1 MNLISTLRFLGFLLA
16 LAGLSLQS
24 ADAAD
29 RVIIGNV
36 SRTVEQLPNYAATDK
51 GFFAQEGIQGDV
63 VLIGSTDTLIQA
75 LIAGQVNVAIVDPTP
90 AINAVE
96 RGASLKIIGGTVPI
110 AAYTLVGCP
119 KYKSI
124 KELKGTSIGVVSLV
138 SGSTIFLREMLK
150 KEGLEIN
157 KDYSIIQGGPTTQRL
172 ASLKGCNTSAT
183 MVLGGDLPRARE
195 LGFTE
200 IARLHDYIPNLQFHS
215 LIVDSKW
222 AEANS
227 QLTVRYLKAMVRA
240 MQWSHA
246 NKEEAAKL
254 VTQRTGIPLKY
265 TRENVDEY
273 LSQGIISRDGSVNR
287 EGFQRLID
295 LMGERLFKQ
304 RPYPGPEK
312 YLDMSY
318 LHRAHQELGLN
329 NRTVI
334 QDLNKIG
341 SGALFF
347 FSFVQAIDV
356 ATLIEL
362 SDEATVDKVIGLGAL
377 GFRIFFR

>member
-1 MNLISTLRFLGFLLA
+1 MQITIRSLDPGGKMNAQTVSATAARLLTAAILFLYC
-16 LAGLSLQS
+16 QPVR
-24 ADAAD
+24 AAD

-75 LIAGQVNVAIVDPTP
+75 LIAGQVHVAIVDPSP

-119 KYKSI
+119 KYKTI
-124 KELKGTSIGVVSLV
+124 KELKGTTIGVVSLV

-150 KEGLEIN
+150 QEGLELN
-157 KDYSIIQGGPTTQRL
+157 RDYSIIQGGPTTQRL

-183 MVLGGDLPRARE
+183 MILGGDLPRARE
-195 LGFTE
+195 LGFVE
-200 IARLHDYIPNLQFHS
+200 IARLHDYVPNLQFHS
-215 LIVDSKW
+215 FIVDSRW

-240 MQWSHA
+240 MQWAHTH
-246 NKEEAAKL
+246 KEEAAEL
-254 VTQRTGIPLKY
+254 VAKRTGIPLKY
-265 TRENVDEY
+265 TRPNVEEY

-295 LMGERLFKQ
+295 LMGERLFKS
-304 RPYPGPEK
+304 RPYPPPEK

-318 LHRAHQELGLN
+318 LRRAQQELG
-329 NRTVI
+329 
-334 QDLNKIG
+334 IG
-341 SGALFF
+341 SA
-347 FSFVQAIDV
+347 
-356 ATLIEL
+356 
-362 SDEATVDKVIGLGAL
+362 
-377 GFRIFFR
+377 R

>member
-1 MNLISTLRFLGFLLA
+1 VCLGA
-16 LAGLSLQS
+16 SWVS
-24 ADAAD
+24 AAD

-51 GFFAQEGIQGDV
+51 GFFTQEGIQGDV

-75 LIAGQVNVAIVDPTP
+75 LIAGQIHVAIVDPSP

-119 KYKSI
+119 KYKTI
-124 KELKGTSIGVVSLV
+124 KELKGTTLGVVSLV

-150 KEGLEIN
+150 KEGLELN
-157 KDYSIIQGGPTTQRL
+157 RDYTIIQGGPTTQRL

-200 IARLHDYIPNLQFHS
+200 IARLHDYVPNLQFHS
-215 LIVDSKW
+215 FIVDSRW
-222 AEANS
+222 AEANR
-227 QLTVRYLKAMVRA
+227 QLTVRYLKAMIRA
-240 MQWSHA
+240 MQWAHTH
-246 NKEEAAKL
+246 KEEAADL
-254 VTQRTGIPLKY
+254 VSKRTGIPLKY
-265 TRENVDEY
+265 TRSNVEEY
-273 LSQGIISRDGSVNR
+273 LSQGVISRDGSVNR

-304 RPYPGPEK
+304 PPYPAPEK

-318 LHRAHQELGLN
+318 LGRAQQELGM
-329 NRTVI
+329 TT
-334 QDLNKIG
+334 G
-341 SGALFF
+341 P
-347 FSFVQAIDV
+347 
-356 ATLIEL
+356 
-362 SDEATVDKVIGLGAL
+362 
-377 GFRIFFR
+377 

>member
-1 MNLISTLRFLGFLLA
+1 MSTQPVLANTVRLLIGTILL
-16 LAGLSLQS
+16 LCSLPVG
-24 ADAAD
+24 AAD

-51 GFFAQEGIQGDV
+51 GFFTQEGIQGDV

-75 LIAGQVNVAIVDPTP
+75 LIAGQVNVAIVDPSP

-124 KELKGTSIGVVSLV
+124 KELKGTTIGVVSLV

-150 KEGLEIN
+150 QEGLEIN
-157 KDYSIIQGGPTTQRL
+157 RDYSIIQGGPTTQRL

-195 LGFTE
+195 LGFIE

-215 LIVDSKW
+215 FIVDSRW

-227 QLTVRYLKAMVRA
+227 QLVVRYLKAMVRA
-240 MQWSHA
+240 MQWAHTH
-246 NKEEAAKL
+246 KEEAADL
-254 VTQRTGIPLKY
+254 VTKRTGIPLKY
-265 TRENVDEY
+265 TRPNVEEY

-287 EGFQRLID
+287 DGFQRLID
-295 LMGERLFKQ
+295 LMGERLFKS
-304 RPYPGPEK
+304 RPYPPPEK

-318 LHRAHQELGLN
+318 LRRAHKELG
-329 NRTVI
+329 TA
-334 QDLNKIG
+334 
-341 SGALFF
+341 GA
-347 FSFVQAIDV
+347 
-356 ATLIEL
+356 
-362 SDEATVDKVIGLGAL
+362 
-377 GFRIFFR
+377 R

>member
-1 MNLISTLRFLGFLLA
+1 MNIKSSSAMLAYVLTL
-16 LAGLSLQS
+16 GLVRLSAPW

-36 SRTVEQLPNYAATDK
+36 SRTVEQLPNYAANDK
-51 GFFAQEGIQGDV
+51 GFFTQEGIQGDV

-75 LIAGQVNVAIVDPTP
+75 LIAGQVNVAIVDPSP

-119 KYKSI
+119 KYKTI
-124 KELKGTSIGVVSLV
+124 KELKGTTIGVVSLV

-150 KEGLEIN
+150 KEGLELN
-157 KDYSIIQGGPTTQRL
+157 RDYSIIQGGPTTQRL

-195 LGFTE
+195 LGFIE

-215 LIVDSKW
+215 FIVDSRW

-227 QLTVRYLKAMVRA
+227 LLTVRYLKAMIRA
-240 MQWSHA
+240 MQWAHTH
-246 NKEEAAKL
+246 KEEAADL
-254 VTQRTGIPLKY
+254 VTKRTGIPLKY
-265 TRENVDEY
+265 TRPNVEEY

-304 RPYPGPEK
+304 PPYPPPEK
-312 YLDMSY
+312 YLDMTY
-318 LHRAHQELGLN
+318 LRRAQQELGLTTG
-329 NRTVI
+329 R
-334 QDLNKIG
+334 
-341 SGALFF
+341 
-347 FSFVQAIDV
+347 
-356 ATLIEL
+356 
-362 SDEATVDKVIGLGAL
+362 
-377 GFRIFFR
+377 